1 MTSAVTCA
9 NLSFP
14 AGQDSSKITNK
25 LKVNSYWHPF
35 RLDSCQTLKAP
46 VGYTHPPHLGSHPQ
60 PCPWMEGLLF
70 SSDVQV
76 FPELCSAVSCSA
88 SWMGLVTCLLH
99 PGVLDGC
106 FGSILLLVYNL
117 CLWACLLDGLGAY
130 VVTSSPKPLTTVK
143 TAIFNSRKGSTSSVS
158 KERIYQLG
166 IINVISDNLVCQQTL
181 ILSIYLLPL
190 QEFI

>member
-1 MTSAVTCA
+1 MFSCVLFCLLDVCA
-9 NLSFP
+9 L
-14 AGQDSSKITNK
+14 
-25 LKVNSYWHPF
+25 Y
-35 RLDSCQTLKAP
+35 
-46 VGYTHPPHLGSHPQ
+46 LG
-60 PCPWMEGLLF
+60 
-70 SSDVQV
+70 V
-76 FPELCSAVSCSA
+76 
-88 SWMGLVTCLLH
+88 LH

-130 VVTSSPKPLTTVK
+130 VVTLSPKPLTIVK